1 MKWSEVKGRE
11 EKKEIDVMRE
21 RECKRERERERER
34 RGNSWEKRSKTML
47 NYVIQHHILIFR

>member
-1 MKWSEVKGRE
+1 ME
-11 EKKEIDVMRE
+11 ENE
-21 RECKRERERERER
+21 RERERERERDRER